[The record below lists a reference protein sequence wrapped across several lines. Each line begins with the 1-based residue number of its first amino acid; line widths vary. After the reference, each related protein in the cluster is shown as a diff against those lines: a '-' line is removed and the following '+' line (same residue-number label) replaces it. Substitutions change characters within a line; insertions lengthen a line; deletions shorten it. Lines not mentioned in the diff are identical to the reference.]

1 AIAEEEGAMLVPVCN
16 KIEAEIAELD
26 DGEEKDM
33 FLEALGLEEPGLN
46 RVIRAGYEMLHL
58 QTYFTAGVEE
68 VRAWTVRVGATAPQ
82 AA

>member
-1 AIAEEEGAMLVPVCN
+1 MVVPVCA

-33 FLEALGLEEPGLN
+33 FLADLGLEEPGLN

-58 QTYFTAGVEE
+58 QTYFTAGVKKS
-68 VRAWTVRVGATAPQ
+68 APGPS
-82 AA
+82 ASAPPPHKLLA